1 MSLYKDIMWSLP
13 GFSKTVKDKEK
24 EKRMRRIFHLFP
36 KRKRSLRVP
45 ITPKKQHSSPPH
57 HVSSEVLPIKKRPV
71 LYTTTPPKWI
81 RSLKKDMNIVDDPIL
96 IAGKPL
102 DLDDVDP
109 DQNRLSIPFQTLQ
122 RNDFLT
128 SDEGMILGDEKINND
143 GRIGVAAFLVDQ
155 RTKQWKVVL
164 KKWVRMCDSGKVLQS
179 FLLSGDWSGVV
190 EANGLKEEDN
200 ISLWSFRLN
209 GFLFFALDYAGDS
222 VDFLE

>member
-1 MSLYKDIMWSLP
+1 MSLYKDLLWNRP
-13 GFSKTVKDKEK
+13 GSKTAKDKKK
-24 EKRMRRIFHLFP
+24 EERMKRIFHLFP
-36 KRKRSLRVP
+36 KRKRSLRSH
-45 ITPKKQHSSPPH
+45 PKKHSPH
-57 HVSSEVLPIKKRPV
+57 LSKIPIKKRPV

-81 RSLKKDMNIVDDPIL
+81 HRLKKDMNIANDPIL

-102 DLDDVDP
+102 DLNDVDP

-128 SDEGMILGDEKINND
+128 SDELKILGDQGVNNG

-164 KKWVRMCDSGKVLQS
+164 KKWVRMCDDSGKVLS
-179 FLLSGDWSGVV
+179 NYLLSGEWSDVV
-190 EANGLKEEDN
+190 EANGLRDEDN

-209 GFLFFALDYAGDS
+209 GFLFFALDFAGDS
-222 VDFLE
+222 IDFLE